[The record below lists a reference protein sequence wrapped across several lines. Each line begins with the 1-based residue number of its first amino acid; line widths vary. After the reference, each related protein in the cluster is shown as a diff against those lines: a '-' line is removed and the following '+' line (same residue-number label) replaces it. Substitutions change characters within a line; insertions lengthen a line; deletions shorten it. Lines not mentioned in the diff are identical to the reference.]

1 MAAIT
6 GAVIAAGSAVG
17 SVVSSRRASKEA
29 SKTQR
34 RGTTASLEEQRRQF
48 DLTREDLAGFRER
61 GGLAGEE
68 EAAFLG
74 LRGPEAEQAALGR
87 FRESPGQVFL
97 RERQER
103 ALLRNQ
109 AAIGGLGGG
118 NVRTALQEQAFGIAS
133 QQLGERKDRLSQIA
147 GRGAGVAQ
155 TGGLIG
161 ANISGGIAGTLERS
175 GNVQAQ
181 NILAQN
187 AARQSGLSRI
197 AGAFTGSGGILEEIN
212 KPRPTTNPTASGRFG
227 GR

>member
-1 MAAIT
+1 MAIGAAVI
-6 GAVIAAGSAVG
+6 GAVGAVG
-17 SVVSSRRASKEA
+17 SAVSSRRASKEA

-34 RGTTASLEEQRRQF
+34 RSTTASLEEQRRQF
-48 DLTREDLAGFRER
+48 DLTREDFAGFRER

-68 EAAFLG
+68 QAAFLG
-74 LRGPEAEQAALGR
+74 LRGVEAEEAALGR

-103 ALLRNQ
+103 SLLRNQ

-133 QQLGERKDRLSQIA
+133 QQLGERKDRLAQVA
-147 GRGAGVAQ
+147 GLGAGVAQ

-175 GNVQAQ
+175 GNIQTQLIREREAT
-181 NILAQN
+181 
-187 AARQSGLSRI
+187 RQSGLRRV
-197 AGAFTGSGGILEEIN
+197 AGAFTGSGGILERLR
-212 KPRPTTNPTASGRFG
+212 RPPPDPILSAGG
-227 GR
+227 GRTI